1 MGRKARR
8 RVEAPW
14 HWDPCTLWGYW
25 RQPRLPEV
33 RYDEIART
41 ACEGDIVLFTSSGVW
56 AWMQDFW
63 TDSTVSHVGMVV
75 REPGSGRLCLAEST
89 LPDERVADVRTNTVR
104 DGPMIVPLAAR
115 IRTYIENFGYDV
127 RYRALCPGARPPA
140 DVCAARRDLIWGMMQ
155 RKLDE
160 GIGFDS
166 DALTLMAANTG
177 YLETAPTC
185 WMWEDA
191 VYDAADKEFCS
202 SLVVEC
208 LQEMGVME
216 STRPHWS
223 YAPRD
228 FTDPPRQDLLLAPG
242 MSYGP
247 ERRVVYYE

>member
-1 MGRKARR
+1 MRRRSRGGNTAAGPKMRPAGDLRRVRCPTTPAMGRKARR

-115 IRTYIENFGYDV
+115 IRTYI
-127 RYRALCPGARPPA
+127 
-140 DVCAARRDLIWGMMQ
+140 
-155 RKLDE
+155 
-160 GIGFDS
+160 
-166 DALTLMAANTG
+166 
-177 YLETAPTC
+177 
-185 WMWEDA
+185 
-191 VYDAADKEFCS
+191 
-202 SLVVEC
+202 
-208 LQEMGVME
+208 
-216 STRPHWS
+216 
-223 YAPRD
+223 
-228 FTDPPRQDLLLAPG
+228 
-242 MSYGP
+242 
-247 ERRVVYYE
+247 